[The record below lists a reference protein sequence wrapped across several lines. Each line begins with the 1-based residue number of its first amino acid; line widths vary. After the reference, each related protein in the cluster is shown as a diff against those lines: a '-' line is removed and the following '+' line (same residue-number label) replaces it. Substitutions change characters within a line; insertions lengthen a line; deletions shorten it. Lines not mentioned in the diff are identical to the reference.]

1 MYRRTRD
8 GSSSLS
14 TTGLMSEVMV
24 VSGEEAGGLV
34 SGGGLLVS
42 GEAEAGG
49 GGDCLGGGCEAG
61 GSGLLIPGESEA
73 SLCSVPAGS
82 SSTFPSFFLTIL
94 SSSPSSFFL
103 LSGCPVE

>member
-1 MYRRTRD
+1 
-8 GSSSLS
+8 
-14 TTGLMSEVMV
+14 MSEVMV

-49 GGDCLGGGCEAG
+49 GGGCEAG
-61 GSGLLIPGESEA
+61 GGGLLIPGESEA

>member
-1 MYRRTRD
+1 M
-8 GSSSLS
+8 
-14 TTGLMSEVMV
+14 
-24 VSGEEAGGLV
+24 SGEEAGGLV

-49 GGDCLGGGCEAG
+49 GGGCEAG
-61 GSGLLIPGESEA
+61 GGGLLIPGESEA